1 MSNGYFK
8 VEMPKN
14 EPVKAYLPGS
24 PERAS
29 LKKELERQ
37 SAQVVQVPMIIGGK
51 EVWTERKTKAVMP
64 HDHAHVIAEAA
75 SGGEKELKD
84 AIAAALAARKAW
96 TEMPMEHR
104 VSIFLKAADL
114 IAGPMRDKVNAATM
128 LGQSKTAYQAE
139 IDTCELID
147 FLRFNVYYL
156 QQIYDRQPNNT
167 PNVWNRIEYRPL
179 EGFVT
184 AISPFNFTS
193 IGANLPTAPAI
204 AGNVVLWKPATTAV
218 LSNYYVMQAL
228 MAAGLPA
235 GVINFVPSRGSDMSK
250 YVLSDPNLAGFHFT
264 GSTEVF
270 SGVYSLVGENI
281 KKYKTYPRLVGET
294 GGKDFIFAHNSADVP
309 GLVAALTRAS
319 YEYQGQKCSAASRAF
334 VPASIWPQVK
344 EGMLA
349 EIEKIKIG
357 DITDFTNL
365 MGAVID
371 ASAFKTNKEYI
382 DYAKASED
390 AEVICG
396 GYDDSKGYF
405 IYPTLI
411 EAKKP
416 DFKTMVEEIFGPVM
430 TVYVYPDDKLDETLA
445 SCDTATSYG
454 LSGAIFA
461 DDREAIVKMEDAL
474 KGTAGNFYINDKP
487 TGAVIGQQPFG
498 GARASG
504 TNDKAGSEINMY
516 RWLSPRTIKE
526 LRVSCLDVTYP
537 YMVSS
542 EGSKTGTLCLHIRN
556 CLLSVGSFFELG
568 H

>member
-218 LSNYYVMQAL
+218 LSNYYVMKAL

-357 DITDFTNL
+357 DITDLRNL

-390 AEVICG
+390 ADVICG

-526 LRVSCLDVTYP
+526 LRVPCLDVTYP
-537 YMVSS
+537 YMV
-542 EGSKTGTLCLHIRN
+542 EA
-556 CLLSVGSFFELG
+556 
-568 H
+568 

>member
-8 VEMPKN
+8 VETPKN

-405 IYPTLI
+405 VYPTLI

-526 LRVSCLDVTYP
+526 LRVPCLDVTYP
-537 YMVSS
+537 YMV
-542 EGSKTGTLCLHIRN
+542 EA
-556 CLLSVGSFFELG
+556 
-568 H
+568 

>member
-14 EPVKAYLPGS
+14 EPVKAYLLGS

-390 AEVICG
+390 ADVICG

-526 LRVSCLDVTYP
+526 LRVPCLDVTYP
-537 YMVSS
+537 YMV
-542 EGSKTGTLCLHIRN
+542 EA
-556 CLLSVGSFFELG
+556 
-568 H
+568 

>member
-84 AIAAALAARKAW
+84 AIAAALTARKAW

-114 IAGPMRDKVNAATM
+114 IAGPMRYKVNAATM
-128 LGQSKTAYQAE
+128 LGQSKTVYQAE

-405 IYPTLI
+405 VYPTLI

-526 LRVSCLDVTYP
+526 LRVPCLDVTYP
-537 YMVSS
+537 YMV
-542 EGSKTGTLCLHIRN
+542 EA
-556 CLLSVGSFFELG
+556 
-568 H
+568 

>member
-114 IAGPMRDKVNAATM
+114 IAGPMRYKVNAATM
-128 LGQSKTAYQAE
+128 LGQSKTVYQAE

-184 AISPFNFTS
+184 AITPFNFTS

-405 IYPTLI
+405 VYPTLI

-526 LRVSCLDVTYP
+526 LRVPCLDVTYP
-537 YMVSS
+537 YMV
-542 EGSKTGTLCLHIRN
+542 EA
-556 CLLSVGSFFELG
+556 
-568 H
+568 

>member
-14 EPVKAYLPGS
+14 EPVKAYLLGS

-114 IAGPMRDKVNAATM
+114 IAGPMRYKVNAATM
-128 LGQSKTAYQAE
+128 LGQSKTVYQAE

-357 DITDFTNL
+357 DITDFRNL

-526 LRVSCLDVTYP
+526 LRVPCLDVTYP
-537 YMVSS
+537 YMV
-542 EGSKTGTLCLHIRN
+542 EA
-556 CLLSVGSFFELG
+556 
-568 H
+568 

>member
-37 SAQVVQVPMIIGGK
+37 PAQVVQVPMIIGGK

-235 GVINFVPSRGSDMSK
+235 GVINFVPSCGSDMSK

-405 IYPTLI
+405 VYPTLI

-526 LRVSCLDVTYP
+526 LRVPCLDVTYP
-537 YMVSS
+537 YMV
-542 EGSKTGTLCLHIRN
+542 EA
-556 CLLSVGSFFELG
+556 
-568 H
+568 

>member
-114 IAGPMRDKVNAATM
+114 IAGPMRYKVNAATM
-128 LGQSKTAYQAE
+128 LGQSKTVYQAE

-319 YEYQGQKCSAASRAF
+319 WEYQGQKCSAASRAF

-405 IYPTLI
+405 VYPTLI

-526 LRVSCLDVTYP
+526 LRVPCLDVTYP
-537 YMVSS
+537 YMV
-542 EGSKTGTLCLHIRN
+542 EA
-556 CLLSVGSFFELG
+556 
-568 H
+568 

>member
-128 LGQSKTAYQAE
+128 LGQSKTVYQAE

-270 SGVYSLVGENI
+270 SGVYSLVG

-405 IYPTLI
+405 VYPTLI

-526 LRVSCLDVTYP
+526 LRVPCLDVTYP
-537 YMVSS
+537 YMV
-542 EGSKTGTLCLHIRN
+542 EA
-556 CLLSVGSFFELG
+556 
-568 H
+568 

>member
-114 IAGPMRDKVNAATM
+114 IAGPMRYKVNAATM
-128 LGQSKTAYQAE
+128 LGQSKTVYQAE

-250 YVLSDPNLAGFHFT
+250 YVLRDPNLAGFHFT

-334 VPASIWPQVK
+334 VPASIWSQVK

-405 IYPTLI
+405 VYPTLI

-504 TNDKAGSEINMY
+504 TNDKAGSVFNLL
-516 RWLSPRTIKE
+516 RWVSPQCIKE
-526 LRVSCLDVTYP
+526 TFIPATNYMYP
-537 YMVSS
+537 NFLES
-542 EGSKTGTLCLHIRN
+542 
-556 CLLSVGSFFELG
+556 
-568 H
+568 

>member
-84 AIAAALAARKAW
+84 AIAAALATRKAW

-128 LGQSKTAYQAE
+128 LGQSKTVYQAE

-405 IYPTLI
+405 VYPTLI

-526 LRVSCLDVTYP
+526 LRVPCLDVTYP
-537 YMVSS
+537 YMV
-542 EGSKTGTLCLHIRN
+542 EA
-556 CLLSVGSFFELG
+556 
-568 H
+568 

>member
-357 DITDFTNL
+357 DITDFRNL

-416 DFKTMVEEIFGPVM
+416 DFKTMAEEIFGPVM

-526 LRVSCLDVTYP
+526 LRVPCLDVTYP
-537 YMVSS
+537 YMV
-542 EGSKTGTLCLHIRN
+542 EA
-556 CLLSVGSFFELG
+556 
-568 H
+568 

>member
-250 YVLSDPNLAGFHFT
+250 YVLSDPNLSGFHFT

-270 SGVYSLVGENI
+270 IGVYSLVGENI

-526 LRVSCLDVTYP
+526 LRVPCLDVTYP
-537 YMVSS
+537 YMV
-542 EGSKTGTLCLHIRN
+542 EA
-556 CLLSVGSFFELG
+556 
-568 H
+568 

>member
-114 IAGPMRDKVNAATM
+114 IAGPMRYKVNAATM

-250 YVLSDPNLAGFHFT
+250 YVLSDPNLSGFHFT

-526 LRVSCLDVTYP
+526 LRVPCLDVTYP
-537 YMVSS
+537 YMV
-542 EGSKTGTLCLHIRN
+542 EA
-556 CLLSVGSFFELG
+556 
-568 H
+568 

>member
-104 VSIFLKAADL
+104 ISIFLKAADL

-128 LGQSKTAYQAE
+128 LGQSKTVYQAE

-357 DITDFTNL
+357 DITDFRNL

-390 AEVICG
+390 ADVICG

-430 TVYVYPDDKLDETLA
+430 TVYVYPDDKLDEPLA

-526 LRVSCLDVTYP
+526 LRVPCLDVTYP
-537 YMVSS
+537 YMV
-542 EGSKTGTLCLHIRN
+542 EA
-556 CLLSVGSFFELG
+556 
-568 H
+568 

>member
-405 IYPTLI
+405 VYPTLI

-461 DDREAIVKMEDAL
+461 DDREAIVKMENAL

-526 LRVSCLDVTYP
+526 LRVPCLDVTYP
-537 YMVSS
+537 YMV
-542 EGSKTGTLCLHIRN
+542 EA
-556 CLLSVGSFFELG
+556 
-568 H
+568 

>member
-128 LGQSKTAYQAE
+128 LGQSKTVYQAE

-250 YVLSDPNLAGFHFT
+250 YVLRDPNLAGFHFT

-405 IYPTLI
+405 VYPTLI

-526 LRVSCLDVTYP
+526 LRVPCLDVTYP
-537 YMVSS
+537 YMV
-542 EGSKTGTLCLHIRN
+542 EA
-556 CLLSVGSFFELG
+556 
-568 H
+568 

>member
-84 AIAAALAARKAW
+84 AIAAALTARKAW

-128 LGQSKTAYQAE
+128 LGQSKTVYQAE

-309 GLVAALTRAS
+309 GLAAALTRAS

-405 IYPTLI
+405 VYPTLI

-526 LRVSCLDVTYP
+526 LRVPCLDVTYP
-537 YMVSS
+537 YMV
-542 EGSKTGTLCLHIRN
+542 EA
-556 CLLSVGSFFELG
+556 
-568 H
+568 

>member
-128 LGQSKTAYQAE
+128 LGQSKTVYQAE

-167 PNVWNRIEYRPL
+167 PDVWNRIEYRPL

-405 IYPTLI
+405 VYPTLI

-526 LRVSCLDVTYP
+526 LRVPCLDVTYP
-537 YMVSS
+537 YMV
-542 EGSKTGTLCLHIRN
+542 EA
-556 CLLSVGSFFELG
+556 
-568 H
+568 

>member
-14 EPVKAYLPGS
+14 ELVKAYLPGS

-96 TEMPMEHR
+96 TGMPMEHR

-114 IAGPMRDKVNAATM
+114 IAGPMRDKVNVATM
-128 LGQSKTAYQAE
+128 LGQSKTVYQAE

-405 IYPTLI
+405 VYPTLI

-526 LRVSCLDVTYP
+526 LRVPCLDVTYP
-537 YMVSS
+537 YMV
-542 EGSKTGTLCLHIRN
+542 EA
-556 CLLSVGSFFELG
+556 
-568 H
+568 

>member
-128 LGQSKTAYQAE
+128 LGQSKTVYQAE

-405 IYPTLI
+405 VYPTLI

-474 KGTAGNFYINDKP
+474 KGTARNFYINDKP

-526 LRVSCLDVTYP
+526 LRVPCLDVTYP
-537 YMVSS
+537 YMV
-542 EGSKTGTLCLHIRN
+542 EA
-556 CLLSVGSFFELG
+556 
-568 H
+568 

>member
-382 DYAKASED
+382 DYAKASGD

-526 LRVSCLDVTYP
+526 LRVPCLDVTYP
-537 YMVSS
+537 YMV
-542 EGSKTGTLCLHIRN
+542 EA
-556 CLLSVGSFFELG
+556 
-568 H
+568 

>member
-51 EVWTERKTKAVMP
+51 EVWTGRKTKAVMP

-357 DITDFTNL
+357 DITDFRNL

-390 AEVICG
+390 ADVICG

-498 GARASG
+498 GVRASG

-526 LRVSCLDVTYP
+526 LRVPCLDVTYP
-537 YMVSS
+537 YMV
-542 EGSKTGTLCLHIRN
+542 EA
-556 CLLSVGSFFELG
+556 
-568 H
+568 

>member
-114 IAGPMRDKVNAATM
+114 IAGPMRYKVNAATM
-128 LGQSKTAYQAE
+128 LGQSKTVYQAE

-309 GLVAALTRAS
+309 GLVAALTKAS

-405 IYPTLI
+405 VYPTLI

-526 LRVSCLDVTYP
+526 LRVPCLDVTYP
-537 YMVSS
+537 YMV
-542 EGSKTGTLCLHIRN
+542 EA
-556 CLLSVGSFFELG
+556 
-568 H
+568 

>member
-114 IAGPMRDKVNAATM
+114 IAGPMRYKVNAATM
-128 LGQSKTAYQAE
+128 LGQSKTVYQAE

-281 KKYKTYPRLVGET
+281 KKYKIYPRLVGET

-405 IYPTLI
+405 VYPTLI

-526 LRVSCLDVTYP
+526 LRVPCLDVTYP
-537 YMVSS
+537 YMV
-542 EGSKTGTLCLHIRN
+542 EA
-556 CLLSVGSFFELG
+556 
-568 H
+568 

>member
-309 GLVAALTRAS
+309 GLVAALTRVS

-357 DITDFTNL
+357 DITDFRNL

-405 IYPTLI
+405 IHPTLI

-526 LRVSCLDVTYP
+526 LRVPCLDVTYP
-537 YMVSS
+537 YMV
-542 EGSKTGTLCLHIRN
+542 EA
-556 CLLSVGSFFELG
+556 
-568 H
+568 

>member
-1 MSNGYFK
+1 MINGYFK

-114 IAGPMRDKVNAATM
+114 IAGPMRYKVNAATM
-128 LGQSKTAYQAE
+128 LGQSKTVYQAE

-405 IYPTLI
+405 VYPTLI

-526 LRVSCLDVTYP
+526 LRVPCLDVTYP
-537 YMVSS
+537 YMV
-542 EGSKTGTLCLHIRN
+542 EA
-556 CLLSVGSFFELG
+556 
-568 H
+568 

>member
-14 EPVKAYLPGS
+14 EPIKTYLPGS

-114 IAGPMRDKVNAATM
+114 IAGPMRYKVNAATM
-128 LGQSKTAYQAE
+128 LGQSKTVYQAE

-250 YVLSDPNLAGFHFT
+250 YVLSDPNLSGFHFT

-309 GLVAALTRAS
+309 GLIAALTRAS

-390 AEVICG
+390 ADVICG

-405 IYPTLI
+405 VYPTLI

-526 LRVSCLDVTYP
+526 LRVPCLDVTYP
-537 YMVSS
+537 YMV
-542 EGSKTGTLCLHIRN
+542 EA
-556 CLLSVGSFFELG
+556 
-568 H
+568 

>member
-128 LGQSKTAYQAE
+128 LGQSKTVYQAE

-405 IYPTLI
+405 VYPTLI

-487 TGAVIGQQPFG
+487 TGAVIGQQPVG

-526 LRVSCLDVTYP
+526 LRVPCLDVTYP
-537 YMVSS
+537 YMV
-542 EGSKTGTLCLHIRN
+542 EA
-556 CLLSVGSFFELG
+556 
-568 H
+568 

>member
-309 GLVAALTRAS
+309 GLIAALTRAS

-357 DITDFTNL
+357 DITDFRNL

-526 LRVSCLDVTYP
+526 LRVPCLDVTYP
-537 YMVSS
+537 YMV
-542 EGSKTGTLCLHIRN
+542 EA
-556 CLLSVGSFFELG
+556 
-568 H
+568 

>member
-357 DITDFTNL
+357 DITDFRNL

-405 IYPTLI
+405 IHPTLI

-461 DDREAIVKMEDAL
+461 DHREAIVKMEDAL

-526 LRVSCLDVTYP
+526 LRVPCLDVTYP
-537 YMVSS
+537 YMV
-542 EGSKTGTLCLHIRN
+542 EA
-556 CLLSVGSFFELG
+556 
-568 H
+568 

>member
-51 EVWTERKTKAVMP
+51 EVWTERKTQAVMP

-114 IAGPMRDKVNAATM
+114 IAGPMRYKVNAATM
-128 LGQSKTAYQAE
+128 LGQSKTVYQAE

-405 IYPTLI
+405 VYPTLI

-526 LRVSCLDVTYP
+526 LRVPCLDVTYP
-537 YMVSS
+537 YMV
-542 EGSKTGTLCLHIRN
+542 EA
-556 CLLSVGSFFELG
+556 
-568 H
+568 

>member
-37 SAQVVQVPMIIGGK
+37 SAQVVQVPMIIGDK

-114 IAGPMRDKVNAATM
+114 IAGPMRYKVNAATM
-128 LGQSKTAYQAE
+128 LGQSKTVYQAE

-405 IYPTLI
+405 VYPTLI

-461 DDREAIVKMEDAL
+461 DDREAIVKMENAL
-474 KGTAGNFYINDKP
+474 KGAAGNFYINDKP

-526 LRVSCLDVTYP
+526 LRVPCLDVTYP
-537 YMVSS
+537 YMV
-542 EGSKTGTLCLHIRN
+542 EA
-556 CLLSVGSFFELG
+556 
-568 H
+568 

>member
-96 TEMPMEHR
+96 IEMPMEHR

-128 LGQSKTAYQAE
+128 LGQSKTVYQAE

-405 IYPTLI
+405 VYPTLI

-498 GARASG
+498 GARVSG

-526 LRVSCLDVTYP
+526 LRVPCLDVTYP
-537 YMVSS
+537 YMV
-542 EGSKTGTLCLHIRN
+542 EA
-556 CLLSVGSFFELG
+556 
-568 H
+568 

>member
-114 IAGPMRDKVNAATM
+114 IAGPMRDKVNVATM
-128 LGQSKTAYQAE
+128 LGQSKTVYQAE

-334 VPASIWPQVK
+334 VPASIWPKVK

-405 IYPTLI
+405 VYPTLI

-526 LRVSCLDVTYP
+526 LRVPCLDVTYP
-537 YMVSS
+537 YMV
-542 EGSKTGTLCLHIRN
+542 EA
-556 CLLSVGSFFELG
+556 
-568 H
+568 

>member
-84 AIAAALAARKAW
+84 AIAAALVARKAW

-104 VSIFLKAADL
+104 VSIFLKVADL
-114 IAGPMRDKVNAATM
+114 IAGPMRYKVNAATM
-128 LGQSKTAYQAE
+128 LGQSKTVYQAE

-294 GGKDFIFAHNSADVP
+294 GGKDFIFAHNSTDVP

-405 IYPTLI
+405 VYPTLI

-526 LRVSCLDVTYP
+526 LRVPCLDVTYP
-537 YMVSS
+537 YMV
-542 EGSKTGTLCLHIRN
+542 EA
-556 CLLSVGSFFELG
+556 
-568 H
+568 

>member
-114 IAGPMRDKVNAATM
+114 IAGPMRYKVNAATM
-128 LGQSKTAYQAE
+128 LGQSKTVYQAE

-309 GLVAALTRAS
+309 GLVATLTRAS

-405 IYPTLI
+405 VYPTLI

-526 LRVSCLDVTYP
+526 LRVPCLDVTYP
-537 YMVSS
+537 YMV
-542 EGSKTGTLCLHIRN
+542 EA
-556 CLLSVGSFFELG
+556 
-568 H
+568 

>member
-1 MSNGYFK
+1 MSNEQWIFQSRDA
-8 VEMPKN
+8 EN

-114 IAGPMRDKVNAATM
+114 IAGPMRYKVNAATM
-128 LGQSKTAYQAE
+128 LGQSKTVYQAE

-405 IYPTLI
+405 VYPTLI

-526 LRVSCLDVTYP
+526 LRVPCLDVTYP
-537 YMVSS
+537 YMV
-542 EGSKTGTLCLHIRN
+542 EA
-556 CLLSVGSFFELG
+556 
-568 H
+568 

>member
-14 EPVKAYLPGS
+14 EPVKAYLPGN

-309 GLVAALTRAS
+309 GLAAALTRAS

-334 VPASIWPQVK
+334 VPASIWPKVK

-405 IYPTLI
+405 VYPTLI

-526 LRVSCLDVTYP
+526 LRVPCLDVTYP
-537 YMVSS
+537 YMV
-542 EGSKTGTLCLHIRN
+542 EA
-556 CLLSVGSFFELG
+556 
-568 H
+568 

>member
-114 IAGPMRDKVNAATM
+114 IAGPMRYKVNAATM
-128 LGQSKTAYQAE
+128 LGQSKTVYQAE

-250 YVLSDPNLAGFHFT
+250 YVLSDPNLAGLHFT

-405 IYPTLI
+405 VYPTLI

-526 LRVSCLDVTYP
+526 LRVPCLDVTYP
-537 YMVSS
+537 YMV
-542 EGSKTGTLCLHIRN
+542 EA
-556 CLLSVGSFFELG
+556 
-568 H
+568 